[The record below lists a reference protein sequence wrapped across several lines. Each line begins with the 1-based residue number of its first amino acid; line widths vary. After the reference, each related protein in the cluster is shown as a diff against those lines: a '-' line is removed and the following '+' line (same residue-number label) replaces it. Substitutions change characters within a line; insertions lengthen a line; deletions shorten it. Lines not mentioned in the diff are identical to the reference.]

1 MDLATYLP
9 PLVGGLLI
17 GSAATLFLWLEGRIA
32 GISGIVGGLLQG
44 SRGDISWRMWFL
56 AGLFLSPALI
66 LVVRGSLPAIQATVS
81 TPTVLVAGLLV
92 GIGTRIGSGCTSG
105 HGVCG
110 LGRRSPRSLAAVL
123 TFIGTGML
131 TVWMMRHGAGGQ
143 P

>member
-44 SRGDISWRMWFL
+44 SRGDIAWRMWFL

-66 LVVRGSLPAIQATVS
+66 FAVRGSLPAIQATVS

>member
-44 SRGDISWRMWFL
+44 TRGDIAWRMWFL

-66 LVVRGSLPAIQATVS
+66 LAVRGSLPAIQATVS

>member
-44 SRGDISWRMWFL
+44 SRGDIAWRMWFL

-66 LVVRGSLPAIQATVS
+66 LMVRGSLPAIQATVS

>member
-44 SRGDISWRMWFL
+44 SRGDIAWRMWFL

-66 LVVRGSLPAIQATVS
+66 LAVRGSLPAIQATVS

>member
-9 PLVGGLLI
+9 AGWWASDRQRGDAVPVAGGAHRRHQWHRRWP
-17 GSAATLFLWLEGRIA
+17 AA
-32 GISGIVGGLLQG
+32 G
-44 SRGDISWRMWFL
+44 SRGDIAWRMWFL

-66 LVVRGSLPAIQATVS
+66 LMVRGSLPAIQATVS

-110 LGRRSPRSLAAVL
+110 LGRSPRSLAAVL

>member
-44 SRGDISWRMWFL
+44 SRGDIAWRMWFL

-66 LVVRGSLPAIQATVS
+66 LAVRGSLPAIQATVS
-81 TPTVLVAGLLV
+81 TSTVLVAGLLV